1 MKAEKTSL
9 GSLTSKF
16 RFCSKNILQS
26 LIKIFMG
33 GEKSRNRIT
42 SRLNI
47 PCYNGGEWESEC
59 DMD

>member
-1 MKAEKTSL
+1 MEGEKTSL

-16 RFCSKNILQS
+16 RFCSKIVLQI

-33 GEKSRNRIT
+33 GEKSRNRIM

-47 PCYNGGEWESEC
+47 PCCVGFTMHHNGGE
-59 DMD
+59 

>member
-1 MKAEKTSL
+1 MSL

-16 RFCSKNILQS
+16 SFCSKNVLQS

-47 PCYNGGEWESEC
+47 PCCVGLNTHYNGGE
-59 DMD
+59 